1 MAGLSLS
8 PSLRLSQQQK
18 LSPQMLQSINIL
30 ALPVEELRER
40 IFEEVEKNPALEIV
54 NDNYFA
60 SASDSDSHQ
69 AFLESLSTEK
79 QGIKS
84 LQEHL
89 LLQLSEESLTQ
100 TQSDIGEFLIQ
111 SLDSQG
117 FFQVPLDSLITA
129 FKENYKNTD
138 PENIDDNFQTVLKI
152 IQSFDPIGVCC
163 SNIQESLYIQAKNF
177 ENPPSL
183 ALDILKNHFDLL
195 ETPRPALIQK
205 KLEAQNQDFYKT
217 LSLEEVTKAIEFIQ
231 SLDPFPAR
239 DFSRKLESIY
249 VVPDLEVREATPEEK
264 EEGAEDFILEL
275 KKGTLPK
282 IRVSKDFQE
291 LGSLSKEA
299 KTFVNNSTKD
309 ANWFIS
315 AVEQRTLSIFNIGN
329 AILSHQ
335 MDFFRFGEGNL
346 KPLKMSQIAEEV
358 GVHEATVSRIANG
371 KYLICKWGIFELR
384 YFFTNAATEE
394 NDSKESIKH
403 KIKLILENH
412 EKENAASGKTKKLS
426 DEKIATILKEQGIN
440 IARRTVAKYRSE
452 LDIKSSFD
460 R

>member
-1 MAGLSLS
+1 M
-8 PSLRLSQQQK
+8 
-18 LSPQMLQSINIL
+18 
-30 ALPVEELRER
+30 
-40 IFEEVEKNPALEIV
+40 
-54 NDNYFA
+54 
-60 SASDSDSHQ
+60 
-69 AFLESLSTEK
+69 
-79 QGIKS
+79 
-84 LQEHL
+84 
-89 LLQLSEESLTQ
+89 
-100 TQSDIGEFLIQ
+100 
-111 SLDSQG
+111 
-117 FFQVPLDSLITA
+117 
-129 FKENYKNTD
+129 
-138 PENIDDNFQTVLKI
+138 I
-152 IQSFDPIGVCC
+152 IQG
-163 SNIQESLYIQAKNF
+163 KNY
-177 ENPPSL
+177 ENPPEL
-183 ALDILKNHFDLL
+183 ALDILENHFDLL
-195 ETPRPALIQK
+195 ETPRPALILK
-205 KLEAQNQDFYKT
+205 KLMTKNPTKYETTSQDDVEK
-217 LSLEEVTKAIEFIQ
+217 SLEFIQ
-231 SLDPFPAR
+231 SLEPFPAR
-239 DFSRKLESIY
+239 DFSSNPESIFIT
-249 VVPDLEVREATPEEK
+249 PDLEVREATAEEK
-264 EEGAEDFILEL
+264 EEGYDDFIVEL

-282 IRVSKDFQE
+282 IRISKDFEE
-291 LGSLSKEA
+291 LGNLSKDA
-299 KTFVNNSTKD
+299 KSFVNNSKKD

-315 AVEQRTLSIFNIGN
+315 AIEQRTLSIFNIGK
-329 AILSHQ
+329 AIVSHQ

>member
-1 MAGLSLS
+1 MFGYGLST
-8 PSLRLSQQQK
+8 SLNYSQQQK
-18 LSPQMLQSINIL
+18 LSPQILQSINIL
-30 ALPVEELRER
+30 SLPVEDLRDR

-54 NDNYFA
+54 NDRYYA
-60 SASDSDSHQ
+60 SAKDSDSHQ
-69 AFLESLSTEK
+69 AFLENLSYEHR
-79 QGIKS
+79 S
-84 LQEHL
+84 LQEYL
-89 LLQLSEESLTQ
+89 LMQLSEISLSPL
-100 TQSDIGEFLIQ
+100 QSDIGKMLIQ

-117 FFQVPLDSLITA
+117 FFQVPIEKLIQA
-129 FKENYKNTD
+129 FQNNYKNIETRTVQ
-138 PENIDDNFQTVLKI
+138 QTFDEVLKI
-152 IQSFDPIGVCC
+152 IQNFDPIGVCC
-163 SNIQESLYIQAKNF
+163 SNIEESLYLQAKNYS
-177 ENPPSL
+177 NPPTL

-205 KLEAQNQDFYKT
+205 KLLTKEPDFYKN
-217 LSLEEVTKAIEFIQ
+217 LSIEEVSKSLEFIQ

-239 DFSRKLESIY
+239 RFSSQSEGIY
-249 VVPDLEVREATPEEK
+249 VIPDLEVRKATEEELLDGSPE
-264 EEGAEDFILEL
+264 FIVEL
-275 KKGTLPK
+275 KKGVLPE
-282 IRVSKDFQE
+282 IRISKDFEE
-291 LGSLSKEA
+291 LGNLSKDA
-299 KTFVNNSTKD
+299 KSFVNNSKKD

-315 AVEQRTLSIFNIGN
+315 AVEQRTLSIFNIGK
-329 AILSHQ
+329 AIVSRQL
-335 MDFFRFGEGNL
+335 DFFRFGEGNL

-371 KYLICKWGIFELR
+371 KYIICKWGIFELR

-412 EKENAASGKTKKLS
+412 EKENAASRKVKKLS

>member
-89 LLQLSEESLTQ
+89 LLQLSEESLSQ

-117 FFQVPLDSLITA
+117 FFQVPLESLKTA
-129 FKENYKNTD
+129 YFEHNKTENKEDLEKD
-138 PENIDDNFQTVLKI
+138 FEKILKI

-217 LSLEEVTKAIEFIQ
+217 LSLEEVAKAIEFIQ

-335 MDFFRFGEGNL
+335 MDFFRFGQGNL

>member
-1 MAGLSLS
+1 MSGFSLS
-8 PSLRLSQQQK
+8 TSLRLSQQQK

-54 NDNYFA
+54 NDKYFA
-60 SASDSDSHQ
+60 SASDTDSHQ

-89 LLQLSEESLTQ
+89 LQQLSEIKLSKNQ
-100 TQSDIGEFLIQ
+100 IDIGNLLIQ

-117 FFQVPLDSLITA
+117 FFQLPLESLKTA
-129 FKENYKNTD
+129 YFEHNKTENKEDLEKD
-138 PENIDDNFQTVLKI
+138 FEKILKI
-152 IQSFDPIGVCC
+152 IQNFDPIGVCC
-163 SNIQESLYIQAKNF
+163 ENIQESLIIQGKNY
-177 ENPPSL
+177 ENPPEL
-183 ALDILKNHFDLL
+183 ALDILENHFDLL
-195 ETPRPALIQK
+195 ETPRPALILK
-205 KLEAQNQDFYKT
+205 KLMTKNPTKYETTSQDDVEK
-217 LSLEEVTKAIEFIQ
+217 SLEFIQ
-231 SLDPFPAR
+231 SLEPFPAR
-239 DFSRKLESIY
+239 DFSSNPESIFIT
-249 VVPDLEVREATPEEK
+249 PDLEVREATAEEK
-264 EEGAEDFILEL
+264 EEGYDDFIVEL

-282 IRVSKDFQE
+282 IRISKDFEE
-291 LGSLSKEA
+291 LGNLSKDA
-299 KTFVNNSTKD
+299 KSFVNNSKKD

-315 AVEQRTLSIFNIGN
+315 AIEQRTLSIFNIGK
-329 AILSHQ
+329 AIVSHQ

-412 EKENAASGKTKKLS
+412 EKENATSGKTKKLS

>member
-89 LLQLSEESLTQ
+89 LLQLSEETLTQ

-138 PENIDDNFQTVLKI
+138 PENIDDNFQIVLKI

-309 ANWFIS
+309 ATWFIS

-335 MDFFRFGEGNL
+335 MDFFRFGQGNL

-412 EKENAASGKTKKLS
+412 EKENAATGKTKKLS

>member
-8 PSLRLSQQQK
+8 PSLRISQQQK

-30 ALPVEELRER
+30 ALPIEELRER

-54 NDNYFA
+54 NDHYFA
-60 SASDSDSHQ
+60 SATDSDSHQ
-69 AFLESLSTEK
+69 AFLESISTEHL
-79 QGIKS
+79 S

-89 LLQLSEESLTQ
+89 LYQLSEETISPLQ
-100 TQSDIGEFLIQ
+100 KKIGEFLIQ

-117 FFQVPLDSLITA
+117 FFQVPLKNLIEA
-129 FKENYKNTD
+129 FSSKCENLDIKNLQKEFD
-138 PENIDDNFQTVLKI
+138 IVLQKI
-152 IQSFDPIGVCC
+152 QNFDPVGVCC
-163 SNIQESLYIQAKNF
+163 SNIEESLYIQGKNF

-183 ALDILKNHFDLL
+183 SLDILKNHFDLL
-195 ETPRPALIQK
+195 ETPRPSLIQK
-205 KLEAQNQDFYKT
+205 KLESINPEAYKNLT
-217 LSLEEVTKAIEFIQ
+217 LEEISKALEFIQ
-231 SLDPFPAR
+231 SLNPFPAR
-239 DFSRKLESIY
+239 NFSTNLDSIY
-249 VVPDLEVREATPEEK
+249 VIPDLEVREATAEEK
-264 EEGAEDFILEL
+264 EEGYDDFIVEL

-282 IRVSKDFQE
+282 IRISKDFEE
-291 LGSLSKEA
+291 LGNLSKDA
-299 KTFVNNSTKD
+299 KSFVNNSKKY

-315 AVEQRTLSIFNIGN
+315 AIEQRTLSIFNIGK
-329 AILSHQ
+329 AIVSHQ

-412 EKENAASGKTKKLS
+412 EKENAATGKTKKLS

-440 IARRTVAKYRSE
+440 IARRTVAKYRNE

>member
-1 MAGLSLS
+1 MVGYGFSTSLN
-8 PSLRLSQQQK
+8 LSQQQK

-54 NDNYFA
+54 NDRYYA
-60 SASDSDSHQ
+60 SAKDSDTHQ
-69 AFLESLSTEK
+69 AFLESISTEE
-79 QGIKS
+79 KS
-84 LQEHL
+84 LQEYL
-89 LLQLSEESLTQ
+89 LLQLSEISLTPLQ
-100 TQSDIGEFLIQ
+100 NDIGKLLIQ

-117 FFQVPLDSLITA
+117 FFQVPLDNLIKA
-129 FKENYKNTD
+129 FSQTYKN
-138 PENIDDNFQTVLKI
+138 IDTKTVQQNFDVVLKI
-152 IQSFDPIGVCC
+152 IQNFDPVGICC
-163 SNIQESLYIQAKNF
+163 SNIEESLYIQAKNF
-177 ENPPSL
+177 ANPPAL

-195 ETPRPALIQK
+195 ETPRPPLIQK
-205 KLEAQNQDFYKT
+205 KLLAKDFESYKN
-217 LSLEEVTKAIEFIQ
+217 LSIDEISKSIEFIQ

-239 DFSRKLESIY
+239 RFSSQSEGIY
-249 VVPDLEVREATPEEK
+249 VIPDLEVRKATEEELLEGLPE
-264 EEGAEDFILEL
+264 FIVEL
-275 KKGTLPK
+275 KKGVLPE
-282 IRVSKDFQE
+282 IRISKDFE
-291 LGSLSKEA
+291 NLGSLSKDA
-299 KTFVNNSTKD
+299 KSFVNNSKKNAT
-309 ANWFIS
+309 WFIS
-315 AVEQRTLSIFNIGN
+315 AVEQRTLSIFNIGK
-329 AILSHQ
+329 AIVSHQ
-335 MDFFRFGEGNL
+335 RDFFRFGQGNL

-440 IARRTVAKYRSE
+440 IARRTVAKYRGE

>member
-100 TQSDIGEFLIQ
+100 TQNDIGELLIQ

-138 PENIDDNFQTVLKI
+138 PENIDDNFQIVLKI

-335 MDFFRFGEGNL
+335 MDFFRF
-346 KPLKMSQIAEEV
+346 
-358 GVHEATVSRIANG
+358 
-371 KYLICKWGIFELR
+371 
-384 YFFTNAATEE
+384 
-394 NDSKESIKH
+394 
-403 KIKLILENH
+403 
-412 EKENAASGKTKKLS
+412 
-426 DEKIATILKEQGIN
+426 
-440 IARRTVAKYRSE
+440 
-452 LDIKSSFD
+452 
-460 R
+460 

>member
-89 LLQLSEESLTQ
+89 LLQLSEESLSQ
-100 TQSDIGEFLIQ
+100 TQSDIGELLIQ

-129 FKENYKNTD
+129 FKENYINTD
-138 PENIDDNFQTVLKI
+138 PENIDDNFQIVLKI

-335 MDFFRFGEGNL
+335 MDFFRFGQGNL

-412 EKENAASGKTKKLS
+412 EKENVVSGKVKKLS

>member
-100 TQSDIGEFLIQ
+100 TQSDIGELLIQ

-129 FKENYKNTD
+129 FKENYIKTD
-138 PENIDDNFQTVLKI
+138 PENIDDNFQIVLKI

-309 ANWFIS
+309 ATWFIS
-315 AVEQRTLSIFNIGN
+315 AVEQRTLSIFNIGK
-329 AILSHQ
+329 AIVSHQ
-335 MDFFRFGEGNL
+335 MDFFRFGHGNL

-412 EKENAASGKTKKLS
+412 EKENVVSGKVKKLS

>member
-1 MAGLSLS
+1 M
-8 PSLRLSQQQK
+8 
-18 LSPQMLQSINIL
+18 
-30 ALPVEELRER
+30 
-40 IFEEVEKNPALEIV
+40 
-54 NDNYFA
+54 
-60 SASDSDSHQ
+60 
-69 AFLESLSTEK
+69 
-79 QGIKS
+79 
-84 LQEHL
+84 
-89 LLQLSEESLTQ
+89 
-100 TQSDIGEFLIQ
+100 
-111 SLDSQG
+111 
-117 FFQVPLDSLITA
+117 
-129 FKENYKNTD
+129 
-138 PENIDDNFQTVLKI
+138 
-152 IQSFDPIGVCC
+152 
-163 SNIQESLYIQAKNF
+163 
-177 ENPPSL
+177 
-183 ALDILKNHFDLL
+183 
-195 ETPRPALIQK
+195 
-205 KLEAQNQDFYKT
+205 
-217 LSLEEVTKAIEFIQ
+217 
-231 SLDPFPAR
+231 
-239 DFSRKLESIY
+239 
-249 VVPDLEVREATPEEK
+249 EVREATPEEK

-335 MDFFRFGEGNL
+335 MDFFRFGQGNL

>member
-1 MAGLSLS
+1 
-8 PSLRLSQQQK
+8 
-18 LSPQMLQSINIL
+18 MLQSINIL

-89 LLQLSEESLTQ
+89 LLQLSEESLSQ

-117 FFQVPLDSLITA
+117 FFQVPLESLKTA
-129 FKENYKNTD
+129 YFEHNKTENKEDLEKD
-138 PENIDDNFQTVLKI
+138 FEKILKI

-217 LSLEEVTKAIEFIQ
+217 LSLEEVAKAIEFIQ

-335 MDFFRFGEGNL
+335 MDFFRFGQGNL

>member
-89 LLQLSEESLTQ
+89 LLQLSEESLSQ

-117 FFQVPLDSLITA
+117 FFQVPLESLKTA
-129 FKENYKNTD
+129 YFEHNKTENKEDLEKD
-138 PENIDDNFQTVLKI
+138 FEKILKI

-217 LSLEEVTKAIEFIQ
+217 LSLEEVAKAIEFIQ

-335 MDFFRFGEGNL
+335 MDFFRFGQGNL

-412 EKENAASGKTKKLS
+412 EKENVVSGKVKKLS